1 MKVVCKSKRRY
12 TRVYGYRNRNPH
24 QDQRFFFFGA
34 PFVGGLLGG
43 LAGGL
48 VGSALVRPGP
58 YPYYPP
64 YPPYPPYYQQ
74 FQGYPPYG
82 GYGYGNPYN

>member
-1 MKVVCKSKRRY
+1 MQDKKEVNQ
-12 TRVYGYRNRNPH
+12 VYGYRNRNPH